1 MKHCITL
8 LAMSVLL
15 SGCIRDGTIVT
26 ARIQTQEM
34 ARAADQTLLSD
45 AIDQGFSGVDVA
57 KLREALKGAG
67 DLDAYLEVS
76 APFAMSGATQ
86 AYMSHRASLI
96 AGLLGIKVLEKR
108 VVVERASLQRTF
120 DNIET
125 LYPET
130 RARVLLMVS
139 VAGVDDRRTL
149 SQQQGAG
156 STKPDRILEGRF
168 RATFAVVPRKG
179 AAFVAASQEL
189 SGVSSY
195 PIAPGKYLDRRG
207 F

>member
-1 MKHCITL
+1 MKHCIML

-15 SGCIRDGTIVT
+15 SGCIRDGTVVT
-26 ARIQTQEM
+26 ARIQSQDM

-45 AIDQGFSGVDVA
+45 AIDKGFSGADLD
-57 KLREALKGAG
+57 KLRAQLKGAG
-67 DLDAYLEVS
+67 ELDAYLEVS
-76 APFAMSGATQ
+76 APFPMSGATR
-86 AYMSHRASLI
+86 AYMSHRAALV
-96 AGLLGIKVLEKR
+96 AGLLGIKVVELR
-108 VVVERASLQRTF
+108 TIVERTSLQRNF
-120 DNIET
+120 DSLET
-125 LYPET
+125 RYPDT

-139 VAGVDDRRTL
+139 VAGVDDRHTL

-189 SGVSSY
+189 NGVSSY
-195 PIAPGKYLDRRG
+195 PIAPGKYLDYRG